1 VSRAFDR
8 WRDPRHGLRIH
19 HTRTRA
25 GMTVD
30 VIPMPAFRTVHIA
43 LGVRCG
49 NADRRVPGFGPV
61 PSGAAHF
68 LEHRMF
74 HTEAGDAFDGF
85 VALGAGA
92 NAWTTLDATTYVV
105 DAATHIEPSLRLLL
119 ALTATYVPDSEG
131 VARERQIIAQEAAPG
146 LDDPAWRGYFE
157 LLGALY
163 RRHPVRDDIVGDVA
177 SLPKIDDALLG
188 AMHRAFY
195 GRRNQHLVVAGPVS
209 PRAVLRLA
217 EAAPGWSGRAPRRP
231 TAPESARVFRKRVE
245 VALPVP
251 RPHALFGIKDAAPG
265 GGLRGL
271 HRHVVTVL
279 AWEVLMAD
287 GGRLQD
293 AWYAQG
299 LIDEGFHAQVETGR
313 DYGVAYLAADVDD
326 PETFLDVAASTV
338 RGAGALPVAAREL
351 ERGRR
356 RWIGRHLRQRAS
368 TENAAQWIL
377 GARLDRTP
385 PGAVMDAIEAVTPR
399 MITRRLR
406 DLVGRSHAGVV
417 IRPR

>member
-1 VSRAFDR
+1 MSRAFDT

-19 HTRTRA
+19 HARTRA

-30 VIPMPAFRTVHIA
+30 VIPMPAFRTVHMA

-49 NADRRVPGFGPV
+49 NADRAVPGRGPL

-74 HTEAGDAFDGF
+74 HTETGDAFDGF

-105 DAATHIEPSLRLLL
+105 DAATQIEPSLRLLL
-119 ALTATYVPDSEG
+119 DLTATYVADPAG

-177 SLPKIDDALLG
+177 ALPRIDDALLA
-188 AMHRAFY
+188 AMHGAFY
-195 GRRNQHLVVAGPVS
+195 GRRNQHLVVAGPVRPS
-209 PRAVLRLA
+209 RVLRLA
-217 EAAPGWSGRAPRRP
+217 EAAPGAPGRRPRRP
-231 TAPESARVFRKRVE
+231 TVPESSRVFRRRVE
-245 VALPVP
+245 LALPVP

-271 HRHVVTVL
+271 QRHVVTVL

-326 PETFLDVAASTV
+326 PEAFLEVVAREV
-338 RGAGALPVAAREL
+338 RRAGETPVAAREL

-368 TENAAQWIL
+368 TEDAAQWIL
-377 GARLDRTP
+377 GARLDGTP
-385 PGAVMDAIEAVTPR
+385 PGAVMDAIAAVTPR
-399 MITRRLR
+399 MLTRRLR
-406 DLVGRSHAGVV
+406 DLVRRSHAGVV